1 MCYNLGLG
9 RLVLMEGVGGERG
22 GGVAKKGVVDV
33 CKVWQKRQSP
43 DFKLFSRGWHAWKL
57 VFSLPYEKTPAVVFK
72 VGNVPCLGCHS
83 SIVL

>member
-1 MCYNLGLG
+1 MLI
-9 RLVLMEGVGGERG
+9 EEVGGVS
-22 GGVAKKGVVDV
+22 GGVAQKGVVDV